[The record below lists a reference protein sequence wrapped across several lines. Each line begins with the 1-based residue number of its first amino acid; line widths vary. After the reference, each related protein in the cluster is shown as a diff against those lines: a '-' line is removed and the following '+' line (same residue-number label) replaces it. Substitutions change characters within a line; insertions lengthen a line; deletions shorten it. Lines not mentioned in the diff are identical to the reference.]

1 VKKTDVEKMIFFR
14 KKSDIPQKQERIARS
29 GVSRVSGCTFSAL

>member
-29 GVSRVSGCTFSAL
+29 GVSIFLFFHCIL